1 MVANINNHRLMSPIK
16 YNHENEK
23 ANTNTQTTKLKAMYK
38 RFVKKMEPNMC
49 FSSFN
54 LSEDTYS

>member
-1 MVANINNHRLMSPIK
+1 MRPIK

-23 ANTNTQTTKLKAMYK
+23 ANTNTQTTKLKAMYN
-38 RFVKKMEPNMC
+38 RFVKKMDPNMC

-54 LSEDTYS
+54 LPEDTYS

>member
-1 MVANINNHRLMSPIK
+1 MSPIK